1 MVKETLLSNFI
12 LYRKRYKKMNNE
24 ITVKLKCSIK
34 EIIKILEEKRFKQV
48 NEYLLTDTYYVP
60 KDIEINV
67 SSIRQ
72 ILSQSIIIREFEKKA
87 KNVITISNP
96 RITIKKKDIIQNGE
110 IVNQEKIEC
119 EIMNAEDGKNFL
131 QAIGY
136 KQLMTIKEKGTIFQN
151 GELEIQVKDIIKGDK
166 LIEIELKENN
176 EKLNTI
182 EKVKK
187 ELNKLD
193 LPVDYTDYF
202 VKKAEIELEKLL
214 KIT

>member
-1 MVKETLLSNFI
+1 
-12 LYRKRYKKMNNE
+12 MNNE

-202 VKKAEIELEKLL
+202 VKKAEIELEKVLEG
-214 KIT
+214 KEETQIGE

>member
-1 MVKETLLSNFI
+1 
-12 LYRKRYKKMNNE
+12 MNNE

>member
-1 MVKETLLSNFI
+1 
-12 LYRKRYKKMNNE
+12 MNNE

-34 EIIKILEEKRFKQV
+34 EIIKILEEKRFKEV

-67 SSIRQ
+67 LSTRQ
-72 ILSQSIIIREFEKKA
+72 ILSQSIMIREFEKKA
-87 KNVITISNP
+87 KNVIIKSNP
-96 RITIKKKDIIQNGE
+96 RITIKKKDIAQNGE
-110 IVNQEKIEC
+110 IVNQEKIDC

-131 QAIGY
+131 QVIGY
-136 KQLMTIKEKGTIFQN
+136 KQLMTIKEKGIIFQN
-151 GELEIQVKDIIKGDK
+151 GELEIQVKDIINGDK

-193 LPVDYTDYF
+193 LPIDKNDYF
-202 VKKAEIELEKLL
+202 IKKAEIELKKLI
-214 KIT
+214 K

>member
-1 MVKETLLSNFI
+1 
-12 LYRKRYKKMNNE
+12 MNNE

-34 EIIKILEEKRFKQV
+34 EIIKILEEKRFKEV

-72 ILSQSIIIREFEKKA
+72 ILSQSIMIREFKK
-87 KNVITISNP
+87 KEENGITKSNP
-96 RITIKKKDIIQNGE
+96 RFTIKKKDIAQNGE
-110 IVNQEKIEC
+110 IVNQEKIDC

-131 QAIGY
+131 QVIGY
-136 KQLMTIKEKGTIFQN
+136 KQLMTIKEKGIIFQN
-151 GELEIQVKDIIKGDK
+151 GELEIQVKDIINGDK

-193 LPVDYTDYF
+193 LPIDKNDYF
-202 VKKAEIELEKLL
+202 IKKAEIELKKLI
-214 KIT
+214 K

>member
-1 MVKETLLSNFI
+1 MS
-12 LYRKRYKKMNNE
+12 NE
-24 ITVKLKCSIK
+24 ITVRLKCSIK
-34 EIIKILEEKRFKQV
+34 EIIKILEEKRFKEV

-67 SSIRQ
+67 LSIRQ
-72 ILSQSIIIREFEKKA
+72 ILSQSIMIREFEKKA
-87 KNVITISNP
+87 KNVITKSNP

-119 EIMNAEDGKNFL
+119 EIMNAEDGKKFL

-193 LPVDYTDYF
+193 LPVDYNDYF

-214 KIT
+214 KII

>member
-1 MVKETLLSNFI
+1 MS
-12 LYRKRYKKMNNE
+12 NE
-24 ITVKLKCSIK
+24 ITVRLKCSIK
-34 EIIKILEEKRFKQV
+34 EIIKILEEKRFKEV

-67 SSIRQ
+67 LSIRQ
-72 ILSQSIIIREFEKKA
+72 ILSQSIMIREFEKKA
-87 KNVITISNP
+87 KNVITKSNP

-119 EIMNAEDGKNFL
+119 EIMNAEDGKKFL

-151 GELEIQVKDIIKGDK
+151 GVLEIQVKDIIKGDK

-214 KIT
+214 KII

>member
-1 MVKETLLSNFI
+1 
-12 LYRKRYKKMNNE
+12 MNNE

-202 VKKAEIELEKLL
+202 VKKAEIELEKLI
-214 KIT
+214 KII

>member
-1 MVKETLLSNFI
+1 
-12 LYRKRYKKMNNE
+12 MNNE

-87 KNVITISNP
+87 KNVITKSNP

-193 LPVDYTDYF
+193 LPVDYNDYF

-214 KIT
+214 KII

>member
-1 MVKETLLSNFI
+1 
-12 LYRKRYKKMNNE
+12 MNNE

-87 KNVITISNP
+87 KNVITKSNP

-166 LIEIELKENN
+166 LIEIELKEKRKTY
-176 EKLNTI
+176 EK
-182 EKVKK
+182 
-187 ELNKLD
+187 
-193 LPVDYTDYF
+193 
-202 VKKAEIELEKLL
+202 
-214 KIT
+214 